1 MKKVADKYH
10 NPSIVQFE
18 IVCEKGM
25 SASWGDSEFDGG
37 GNNGEME
44 EGGEI

>member
-1 MKKVADKYH
+1 MKKVADKYQA
-10 NPSIVQFE
+10 PSIVQFE
-18 IVCEKGM
+18 VVCEKGM
-25 SASWGDSEFDGG
+25 GASWGNNELVGG